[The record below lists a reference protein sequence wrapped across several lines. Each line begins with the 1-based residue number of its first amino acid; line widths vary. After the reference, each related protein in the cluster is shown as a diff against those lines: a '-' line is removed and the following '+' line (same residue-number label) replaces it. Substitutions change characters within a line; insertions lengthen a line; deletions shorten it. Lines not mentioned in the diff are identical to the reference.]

1 MDGQNLL
8 GRFWSSPSPYP
19 SCVGPLST
27 SMPPSR
33 NLGSKESFFE
43 GGASKSDDER
53 GGVPKRGGWE
63 LITGAGGQ
71 DGICR
76 GEKGLL
82 PLPKGLLP
90 LPEASQG
97 EKEDLKE
104 VDNVV

>member
-1 MDGQNLL
+1 
-8 GRFWSSPSPYP
+8 
-19 SCVGPLST
+19 
-27 SMPPSR
+27 MPPSR
-33 NLGSKESFFE
+33 NLGSKESLFE

-82 PLPKGLLP
+82 PLPKGLLSLPKGLLP

>member
-1 MDGQNLL
+1 
-8 GRFWSSPSPYP
+8 
-19 SCVGPLST
+19 
-27 SMPPSR
+27 MPPSR

-82 PLPKGLLP
+82 PLP
-90 LPEASQG
+90 EASQG

>member
-1 MDGQNLL
+1 
-8 GRFWSSPSPYP
+8 
-19 SCVGPLST
+19 
-27 SMPPSR
+27 MPPSR

-43 GGASKSDDER
+43 AGASKSDDER